1 MNDKK
6 TIRTETL
13 KKDLTIRLNRIEG
26 QVRGLNRQVEEDA
39 YCDDILNQI
48 TAVRAALQ
56 SVSRLVLENH
66 LKNCLVRDIRN
77 DQNGIIDE
85 LLATIDKMMKKA

>member
-77 DQNGIIDE
+77 DQNEIIDE

>member
-26 QVRGLNRQVEEDA
+26 KVRGLNRQVE
-39 YCDDILNQI
+39 
-48 TAVRAALQ
+48 
-56 SVSRLVLENH
+56 
-66 LKNCLVRDIRN
+66 
-77 DQNGIIDE
+77 
-85 LLATIDKMMKKA
+85 